1 MMTKRFAQTAQRLEQ
16 SLRGTVRL
24 DEPMARHTTWRVG
37 GPADLFII
45 PADGAELVST
55 LKILEE
61 DGCPWQ
67 VCGYGSNILVR
78 DGGIRGAVI
87 HTGFLRDL
95 EIHPSGRVM
104 AAAGVPLMVLV
115 RHVVDSGLAGVEA
128 LAGIPAT
135 IGGAVAMNAGA
146 HGQAIGDVLKRVTI
160 CRTDGCREWP
170 VEALELAKHS
180 CKLPEKGFILG
191 AQLQLQPGDKNI
203 LAGRMLDVLKAR
215 RAAQYVGGANAGSV
229 FSNPPHQAA
238 WRLIDAAG
246 LRGKRQGGAQ
256 VSENH
261 ANFIINDGR
270 ASAAE
275 IETLMQTVVQAV
287 EAHSGIRLEPEVR
300 IWGEAEAVGGV

>member
-1 MMTKRFAQTAQRLEQ
+1 MMTKRFAETAEKLEKA
-16 SLRGTVRL
+16 LHGTVRL
-24 DEPMARHTTWRVG
+24 SEPMARHTTWRVG

-45 PADGAELVST
+45 PADGAELTTV
-55 LKILEE
+55 LQILEA

-67 VCGYGSNILVR
+67 ACGYGSNILVR

-95 EIHPSGRVM
+95 EIHLSGRVM

-115 RHVVDSGLAGVEA
+115 RHVVESGLAGVEA

-180 CKLPEKGFILG
+180 CKLPENGFILG
-191 AQLQLQPGDKNI
+191 AQLQLEPGDKKL
-203 LAGRMLDVLKAR
+203 LARRMLEVLKAR

-229 FSNPPHQAA
+229 FSNPPQQAA

-246 LRGKRQGGAQ
+246 LRGRRIGGAQ
-256 VSENH
+256 VAENH
-261 ANFIINDGR
+261 ANFIINDGT

-275 IETLMQTVVQAV
+275 IETLMQMVVRAV
-287 EAHSGIRLEPEVR
+287 EAHCGVRLEPEVR
-300 IWGEAEAVGGV
+300 IWGEAEADGEI